1 MTHVPASLLE
11 IADRVVEAAEP
22 DVVDID
28 SVLTSV
34 GRASFTP
41 ILLLP
46 ALAVATPLSGIPLFS
61 SLMGIIIALVSAQML
76 LRRRH
81 LWLPSW
87 LLKRQ
92 VSGKTVRD
100 AFLKVRPVLA
110 WVDGHTTQR
119 FRAFV
124 QRPLVFIPQLLCL
137 TSGLLMPF
145 LEFVPFSSSALGVGV
160 TLLALGML
168 TRDGAI
174 TFVGL
179 LPYGLVI
186 WLLVRFL

>member
-137 TSGLLMPF
+137 TSGLMMPF

-179 LPYGLVI
+179 LPYGLVL

>member
-1 MTHVPASLLE
+1 MTHAPTSLLE
-11 IADRVVEAAEP
+11 IVDRVVAAAEP
-22 DVVDID
+22 NVIDID
-28 SVLTSV
+28 SVLKSI

-46 ALAVATPLSGIPLFS
+46 ALAVATPLSGIPFFS
-61 SLMGIIIALVSAQML
+61 SFMGIIIALVSAQML

-92 VSGKTVRD
+92 VSGKTVRE

-124 QRPLVFIPQLLCL
+124 RRPLIFIPQLLCL
-137 TSGLLMPF
+137 ISGLMMPF

-168 TRDGAI
+168 ARDGAI
-174 TFVGL
+174 ICIGL
-179 LPYGLVI
+179 LPYGVVI
-186 WLLVRFL
+186 GLIVHFL